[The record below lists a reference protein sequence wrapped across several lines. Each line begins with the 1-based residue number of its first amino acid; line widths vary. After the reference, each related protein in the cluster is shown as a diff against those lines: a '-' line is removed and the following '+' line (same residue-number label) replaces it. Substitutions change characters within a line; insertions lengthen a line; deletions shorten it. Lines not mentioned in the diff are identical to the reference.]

1 MTDETPD
8 ELEDELEDDLPDDVD
23 VDELDFVN
31 SDEDRREIISRIDS
45 RLFGLFPDE

>member
-1 MTDETPD
+1 
-8 ELEDELEDDLPDDVD
+8 

-31 SDEDRREIISRIDS
+31 EDDDRRDVVSRIES

>member
-1 MTDETPD
+1 
-8 ELEDELEDDLPDDVD
+8 

-31 SDEDRREIISRIDS
+31 EDEDRRDVVSRIES